1 MHASTKD
8 TIAGDSLSHL
18 CGFSLRS
25 PRFKL
30 LQAKRAKDS
39 RKIRRNWPAALP
51 GAKTTGL
58 LLGMVLWLAALL
70 AAAETPTPA
79 FVPFEQ
85 WKRAVVS
92 GDAATLKS
100 FYRTDPPAQVRIN
113 AVPRDADADIN
124 FWLAL
129 KPRSMTV
136 EVVRNEPRRGHI
148 SFIFRS
154 EVVSDDGQ
162 TVSLTDDQS
171 WQQIGGQW
179 QLVSVERTDDPQLK
193 QPANMKKDIYPAK
206 VDAHA
211 EINEAEEKA
220 TREHKRLLFVF
231 GANWC
236 FDCHV
241 LDLAF
246 QRPDLAPILA
256 ANYEVV
262 HVDLGPEEEKNS
274 DLVRQYEIPLNRG
287 IPALAIAESDGRL
300 VVSQKNGEFE
310 DARGLSPQIL
320 AEFLNR
326 WRPQPR

>member
-1 MHASTKD
+1 M
-8 TIAGDSLSHL
+8 
-18 CGFSLRS
+18 
-25 PRFKL
+25 PRT
-30 LQAKRAKDS
+30 
-39 RKIRRNWPAALP
+39 WP
-51 GAKTTGL
+51 GALASLKTTGL
-58 LLGMVLWLAALL
+58 LLPVILLL
-70 AAAETPTPA
+70 ATLLTAAETQSPTFA
-79 FVPFEQ
+79 PFEQ

-92 GDAATLKS
+92 GDAATLKF

-113 AVPRDADADIN
+113 AIARDADADIN

-154 EVVSDDGQ
+154 EVVSGDGKA
-162 TVSLTDDQS
+162 VSLTDDQS

-179 QLVSVERTDDPQLK
+179 RLIAVERTDAPQLK
-193 QPANMKKDIYPAK
+193 QPADMKKDIYPEK
-206 VDAHA
+206 VDAHT
-211 EINEAEEKA
+211 EIREAEEKSR
-220 TREHKRLLFVF
+220 REHKRLLLVF

-246 QRPDLAPILA
+246 ERPDLAPILA

-274 DLVRQYEIPLNRG
+274 DLVREYEIPLNKG

-300 VVSQKNGEFE
+300 VVSEKNGEFE
-310 DARGLSPQIL
+310 DARGLTPAML

-326 WRPQPR
+326 WKPRTR